1 MAVILS
7 GPSFQNVQ
15 FLVEGVSKR
24 EHVNAQTLNQRM
36 VGTTAR
42 NWDQQVRQK
51 NATLLHA
58 QNLRLWR
65 IKGRSISLL
74 RAVKGIFMNGGYIAS
89 FISCKIAMFC
99 LIYNTIFFYFARAE
113 VRRNYNKIPQIYV
126 RARNNKY
133 F

>member
-1 MAVILS
+1 MAVILI

-36 VGTTAR
+36 VDMTAR

-58 QNLRLWR
+58 QHLHLWR
-65 IKGRSISLL
+65 IKGRPIYFRGQL
-74 RAVKGIFMNGGYIAS
+74 RVFS
-89 FISCKIAMFC
+89 
-99 LIYNTIFFYFARAE
+99 
-113 VRRNYNKIPQIYV
+113 
-126 RARNNKY
+126 
-133 F
+133 

>member
-15 FLVEGVSKR
+15 FLVGGVSKR
-24 EHVNAQTLNQRM
+24 EHVNALTLTQRM
-36 VGTTAR
+36 VDTTAR
-42 NWDQQVRQK
+42 NWDHQVRQK

-74 RAVKGIFMNGGYIAS
+74 RAVKGIFMNGGWPLLFPVKS
-89 FISCKIAMFC
+89 PCFVLFIN
-99 LIYNTIFFYFARAE
+99 YTIFFLFCKGRSP
-113 VRRNYNKIPQIYV
+113 K
-126 RARNNKY
+126 KL
-133 F
+133 

>member
-15 FLVEGVSKR
+15 FLAEGVSKR

-42 NWDQQVRQK
+42 NWDHQVRQK
-51 NATLLHA
+51 NATLMHA

-65 IKGRSISLL
+65 IKGRLVSLL
-74 RAVKGIFMNGGYIAS
+74 RAVKGIFMNGG
-89 FISCKIAMFC
+89 
-99 LIYNTIFFYFARAE
+99 
-113 VRRNYNKIPQIYV
+113 
-126 RARNNKY
+126 
-133 F
+133 

>member
-15 FLVEGVSKR
+15 FLAEGVSKR
-24 EHVNAQTLNQRM
+24 EHVNAQTLNHRM

-42 NWDQQVRQK
+42 NWDHQVRQK

-58 QNLRLWR
+58 QNLRLRR

-74 RAVKGIFMNGGYIAS
+74 RAVKGIFMNGG
-89 FISCKIAMFC
+89 
-99 LIYNTIFFYFARAE
+99 
-113 VRRNYNKIPQIYV
+113 
-126 RARNNKY
+126 
-133 F
+133 